1 MDSTSFHKQLILQG
15 LKVPSE
21 IIRIIKDYTF
31 MDVTMSNAKKHKD
44 RLSQLIGTTK
54 WCGKKRPL
62 DEENGLTLFWIK
74 KDIRSPQ
81 FQIRFCTKCGD
92 YVGHTLLHF
101 EGQFD
106 KVACLC

>member
-1 MDSTSFHKQLILQG
+1 MDSLQKQLILQG

-31 MDVTMSNAKKHKD
+31 MDVTMSNAKKNKNV
-44 RLSQLIGTTK
+44 LSYLIGTTK
-54 WCGKKRPL
+54 WCGKTRPHY
-62 DEENGLTLFWIK
+62 EENGIAIFWIQ

-81 FQIRFCTKCGD
+81 FQLIFCKKCGD
-92 YVGHTLLHF
+92 YVSHTRLDV

-106 KVACLC
+106 KVNCRC